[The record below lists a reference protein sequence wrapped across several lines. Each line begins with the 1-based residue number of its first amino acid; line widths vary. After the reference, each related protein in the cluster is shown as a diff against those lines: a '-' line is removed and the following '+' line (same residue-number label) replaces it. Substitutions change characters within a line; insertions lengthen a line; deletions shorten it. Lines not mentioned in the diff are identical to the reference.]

1 MFIAEKGIEIP
12 TVEVNLGEHEQ
23 LTDEFKAI
31 NPRCTV
37 PVLEMDDGTCLNE
50 SLAICHYLESE
61 FPEPNLMGND
71 GREQALVIN
80 WQEQVTIEGFLA
92 IAEVFRNRAKGFAG
106 RALTGP
112 ENFEQVPEL
121 IDRGFRRLEVFMGQL
136 DDQLAQS
143 THVALD
149 RFTYADI
156 AAWVCVD
163 FSRWIKLEVGEQ
175 WPNVRRWFDE
185 VSQRPSTQV

>member
-12 TVEVNLGEHEQ
+12 TVEVNLGELEQ

-37 PVLEMDDGTCLNE
+37 PVLELDDGTCLNE

-136 DDQLAQS
+136 DDQLAKS

-163 FSRWIKLEVGEQ
+163 FSRWIKLEVGER
-175 WPNVRRWFDE
+175 WPNIRRWFDE

>member
-12 TVEVNLGEHEQ
+12 TVEVNLGEQEQ

-37 PVLEMDDGTCLNE
+37 PVLELDDGTCLNE

-61 FPEPNLMGND
+61 FPEPNLMGNN
-71 GREQALVIN
+71 GLEQALVIN
-80 WQEQVTIEGFLA
+80 WHEQVIIEGFLA

-112 ENFEQVPEL
+112 ENYEQVPEL

-143 THVALD
+143 AYVALD

-156 AAWVCVD
+156 GAWVCVD
-163 FSRWIKLEVGEQ
+163 FARWVKLEVGEQ
-175 WPNVRRWFDE
+175 WPNIRRWFDE
-185 VSQRPSTQV
+185 IAQRPSTQV